1 MTNGDWRAQSLG
13 VSSCSDCLMPPG
25 LLFTQSQTANCPLML
40 PAAAPLLTL
49 EPSGMSWH
57 SQVPRPIYDGLVAC
71 LLLGH
76 TDNTWRAG
84 LAGRSPLH
92 VPFPSLARH
101 RLSTE
106 VFKGVSEFPKY
117 FLFHDLPGSS
127 PAPGHRK
134 QAIAP
139 FYR

>member
-1 MTNGDWRAQSLG
+1 MTSGDRRAQSLG

-25 LLFTQSQTANCPLML
+25 LLFPQSQTVNCPLIL
-40 PAAAPLLTL
+40 PAAAPFLML
-49 EPSGMSWH
+49 EPSGMFWH
-57 SQVPRPIYDGLVAC
+57 PQVPRPIYDGLVAC
-71 LLLGH
+71 WLLGH
-76 TDNTWRAG
+76 TDDTWRAG
-84 LAGRSPLH
+84 LTGRSPLR
-92 VPFPSLARH
+92 VPITSPPRP
-101 RLSTE
+101 RLSTA

-117 FLFHDLPGSS
+117 FLFHDLTGSS